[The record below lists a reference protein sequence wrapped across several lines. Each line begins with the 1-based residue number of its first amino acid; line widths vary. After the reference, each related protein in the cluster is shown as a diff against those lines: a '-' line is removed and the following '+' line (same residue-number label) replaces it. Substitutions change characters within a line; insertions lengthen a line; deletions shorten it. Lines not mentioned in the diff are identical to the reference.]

1 MNGLKRNTVTKMKII
16 FLDIDGVL
24 NTMSNWG
31 SRPVEKR
38 FSPECISALNRITEY
53 TGAKIVISSTWR
65 NIMGYYEL
73 SDLLLFAGVKGE
85 IIGKTPPVKLSGGRR
100 GEEIERF
107 LYEYR
112 KSEFD
117 VSSFIILDDN
127 TDMGDLM
134 EHLVWCD
141 SKTGLT
147 ERLADIAIEKLK

>member
-1 MNGLKRNTVTKMKII
+1 MKII

-24 NTMSNWG
+24 NTISNWG
-31 SRPVEKR
+31 SRPIEKR
-38 FSPECISALNRITEY
+38 FTPECIAALNRITEY

-73 SDLLLFAGVKGE
+73 SALLHSVGIEGE
-85 IIGKTPPVKLSGGRR
+85 IIGKTPLVKLSGGPR

-117 VSSFIILDDN
+117 VSSFVILDDD

-134 EHLVWCD
+134 EHLVWC
-141 SKTGLT
+141 SPNTGLT
-147 ERLADIAIEKLK
+147 EGLADIAIRKLEE